1 MELEIFDKGAQTIK
15 GLDILQEVKIVT
27 GRMFKAKFI
36 ISFQNY
42 WWVFQHQPSG
52 GESISYKSVKLPSP
66 PYSNFVW
73 KGLNKHPAK

>member
-42 WWVFQHQPSG
+42 
-52 GESISYKSVKLPSP
+52 
-66 PYSNFVW
+66 
-73 KGLNKHPAK
+73 